1 MGDEG
6 CRLSECS
13 TPKGKACFPVV
24 MDSVQWPCCEVT
36 GYCACSTRDSNS
48 ARGCRQDYGGVGECM
63 SHGSAK
69 VTSLRVLMAV
79 DIKKG
84 DFGVGRRKVALVR
97 RITRE
102 FQVRQANGLDDDLI
116 GVDVGRSFE
125 AFGSGTG
132 DVVVL
137 IHTIT
142 AYA

>member
-1 MGDEG
+1 
-6 CRLSECS
+6 
-13 TPKGKACFPVV
+13 
-24 MDSVQWPCCEVT
+24 
-36 GYCACSTRDSNS
+36 
-48 ARGCRQDYGGVGECM
+48 
-63 SHGSAK
+63 
-69 VTSLRVLMAV
+69 MAV

-102 FQVRQANGLDDDLI
+102 FQVRQANGVDDDLI

-137 IHTIT
+137 IHTNT